1 MHYSSETGICEYV
14 TYERYCEDID
24 EKNEIIKKLE
34 RQKSDLEDELQEHKE
49 VINQLKNLCEGILK
63 NERHD

>member
-49 VINQLKNLCEGILK
+49 VINQLKNLCEEILK